1 MKLVLQ
7 PQLIQ
12 SKIGN
17 VRRKSLGRRE
27 SAPRMIGIVTARGT
41 ATVTRKE
48 RGSATEKTARR
59 AEAGVRGREITNAVA
74 HLPPQ
79 ATKDAIMAAR
89 VDRDKKEIIQSTIT
103 KLILLVNNGQKM
115 PPNLKIL
122 LKTISR
128 LQGSLATHPNNVLI

>member
-1 MKLVLQ
+1 MRLALS
-7 PQLIQ
+7 PQLIP

-41 ATVTRKE
+41 ASVTRKE

-59 AEAGVRGREITNAVA
+59 AEAGARGRDIINAVA

-89 VDRDKKEIIQSTIT
+89 VDRDPREIIQSTIT
-103 KLILLVNNGQKM
+103 KPIHLVNNGQKM
-115 PPNLKIL
+115 PPKLKIL
-122 LKTISR
+122 LKTISPPH
-128 LQGSLATHPNNVLI
+128 LSLATHPNNVLI